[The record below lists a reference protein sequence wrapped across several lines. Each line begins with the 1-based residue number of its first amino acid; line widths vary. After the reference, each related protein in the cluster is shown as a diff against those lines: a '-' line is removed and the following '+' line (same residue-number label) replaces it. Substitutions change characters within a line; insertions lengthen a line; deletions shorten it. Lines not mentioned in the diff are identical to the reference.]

1 MLSLILSVSCEK
13 ENGNGPQ
20 FSGRLISNSDCKYQ
34 KSAPVSAETA
44 DTLSCIEYSFDTIT
58 HTLSL
63 THVNAGFN
71 CCPGEINCTFNLK
84 GDTIVIEEYE
94 NTDDCDCE
102 CLYDLHMEIKN
113 TELRKYQ
120 VKVNEQYIKG
130 QEKLEFEIDL
140 ANDTTG
146 SICVARK
153 KYPWGVTTLF

>member
-1 MLSLILSVSCEK
+1 MKKPFYFVTGLMLSLILSVSCEK

-71 CCPGEINCTFNLK
+71 CCPEKIPLGCYHPVLKINNST
-84 GDTIVIEEYE
+84 T
-94 NTDDCDCE
+94 
-102 CLYDLHMEIKN
+102 KN
-113 TELRKYQ
+113 
-120 VKVNEQYIKG
+120 
-130 QEKLEFEIDL
+130 
-140 ANDTTG
+140 
-146 SICVARK
+146 
-153 KYPWGVTTLF
+153 